1 MDNRFDNENFE
12 DLFSDSKDLYSNSQN
27 TQDEE
32 DVKTYSP
39 SRYSKEKNVTSSSA
53 NGKTFAKR
61 KVTPSSD
68 KEYIDNKMQLPDKKK
83 SKGKKA
89 AGSIGRIILTVFLI
103 FVITGCVVAGAFVT
117 YVFTCVDDSI
127 EFDLNDLKLNNSS
140 NIYVKDPDYDGVP
153 DVTTGDGWMLY
164 QSLSNEKREWTKIE
178 DISINVVNA
187 YVAAEDQNFYEHKGV
202 NWKRTIGAFVN
213 LFVKIYDSEQG
224 GSTITQQLVKNL
236 TGDDSHDNM
245 RKLREIMRARKL
257 EELYSKDT
265 ILECYLNVIYLGNG
279 CYGIEA
285 ASQYYFDKPSSELT
299 VTEAAAIAAITKAPT
314 YYDPFEYPEDN
325 KDRRNWILRQ
335 EYELGKISQE
345 EYQKGC
351 EEELEFIGSKS
362 ESNKNKSI
370 YSYFTD
376 AVYEQVVDD
385 LMEEYGY
392 AESYAENILKSGG
405 LNIYSTCD
413 TRIQSIMEEEFL
425 DDDNFALVYG
435 TKQKAQS
442 AMTIMDYS
450 GNIVGIV
457 GGRGEKETSLGLNR
471 ATMSPRQPGS
481 TMKPL
486 GVYALGIDT
495 NVITYSTKISNSA
508 LTIGGTTF
516 RNYGYNTTGPV
527 TVQHAVEVSYNLPP
541 IRILHNKIG
550 YHNSFVFCTEKLGLK
565 HLVEDS
571 DENANL
577 AVGGLTYGLT
587 SVESTAAY
595 AIFGNG
601 GKYYEPTTY
610 TQVLDSKGEIVLAYD
625 TEPIQAISEESAT
638 IMNRILRTVV
648 YGSSA
653 TASYADFGDFTVF
666 AKTGTTTDNKDR
678 WFAGGTPYYVSSV
691 WFGCDEPFA
700 MNSLSTGT
708 NPALLVWRAVMQRV
722 HEGLDSDKD
731 YVMSDDVKTGTYCAI
746 SGKLKGADC
755 PAGGTGYYKSDYSPV
770 CNGKSDHI
778 IDDVDEE
785 DSSLESSSE
794 DSTGTSSTTSK
805 TQSKT
810 SSQSSSS
817 SKPSSQSKPTPSS
830 SNATVS
836 KPTSSA
842 EQSSNIAVSSQ
853 PASSQEPEPV
863 ISETP
868 SSSAP
873 ESVAPPEESS
883 EPEPPVS
890 EDTSQTGGG
899 PVLG

>member
-1 MDNRFDNENFE
+1 MDNRFDNENLE
-12 DLFSDSKDLYSNSQN
+12 DLFSDSKDIYSNSQ
-27 TQDEE
+27 QAEESE

-39 SRYSKEKNVTSSSA
+39 SRYSTDKNVTSSSA

-61 KVTPSSD
+61 KVSPSSN
-68 KEYIDNKMQLPDKKK
+68 KEYIDNKMDLPKKKK
-83 SKGKKA
+83 SAGKKV
-89 AGSIGRIILTVFLI
+89 AGKIGKIFLTIFLI
-103 FVITGCVVAGAFVT
+103 CVITGCIVAGAFVT

-127 EFDLNDLKLNNSS
+127 EFDLNNLKLNNSS

-153 DVTTGDGWMLY
+153 DATTGDGWMLY
-164 QSLSNEKREWTKIE
+164 QSLSNEKREWVKIE
-178 DISINVVNA
+178 DVSINVVNA
-187 YVAAEDQNFYEHKGV
+187 YVSAEDQNFYEHKGV
-202 NWKRTIGAFVN
+202 NWKRTFGAFVN
-213 LFVKIYDSEQG
+213 LFVKIYDTEQG

-236 TGDDSHDNM
+236 TGDDSHDSM

-285 ASQYYFDKPSSELT
+285 ASEYYFGKPSAELT
-299 VTEAAAIAAITKAPT
+299 ATEAAAIAAITKSPT
-314 YYDPFEYPEDN
+314 YYDPFDYPEDN
-325 KDRRNWILRQ
+325 KNRRNWILRQ
-335 EYELGKISQE
+335 EYELGKISQA
-345 EYQKGC
+345 EYKKGC
-351 EEELEFIGSKS
+351 EEELDFVGSKA
-362 ESNKNKSI
+362 EGNKNKNV

-376 AVYEQVVDD
+376 AVYEQVVED

-413 TRIQSIMEEEFL
+413 IRIQNIMEEEFL
-425 DDDNFALVYG
+425 DDDNFAKVYG

-450 GNIVGIV
+450 GNIVGIM

-495 NVITYSTKISNSA
+495 NVITYSTMISNSA
-508 LTIGGTTF
+508 LNIGGTEF

-527 TVQHAVEVSYNLPP
+527 SVQHAVEVSYNLPP
-541 IRILHNKIG
+541 IRILHKKIG
-550 YHNSFVFCTEKLGLK
+550 YHNSFTFCKEKIGLN
-565 HLVEDS
+565 HLVEET

-577 AVGGLTYGLT
+577 AVGGLSYGLT

-610 TQVLDSKGEIVLAYD
+610 SQVLDANGEIVLAYD
-625 TEPIQAISEESAT
+625 KEPIQAISEESAT

-648 YGSSA
+648 YGGSA
-653 TASYADFGDFTVF
+653 TAGYADFGDFTVF
-666 AKTGTTTDNKDR
+666 AKTGTTSDNKDR
-678 WFAGGTPYYVSSV
+678 WFAGGTPHYVSSV

-708 NPALLVWRAVMQRV
+708 NPALLVWRSVMTRV
-722 HEGLDSDKD
+722 HEGLDSDKTF
-731 YVMSDDVKTGTYCAI
+731 VMSDDVTTGTYCAL
-746 SGKLKGADC
+746 SGKIKGSKC
-755 PAGGTGYYKSDYSPV
+755 PAGGTGYYKSDYRPV

-778 IDDVDEE
+778 IEDVDEK
-785 DSSLESSSE
+785 DSSLGSSSD
-794 DSTGTSSTTSK
+794 DSSGASSNNTSSKRPKPNKSDATTSEE
-805 TQSKT
+805 QSSNVTT
-810 SSQSSSS
+810 SSEQTSSVESVESIESEEQSSSS
-817 SKPSSQSKPTPSS
+817 
-830 SNATVS
+830 
-836 KPTSSA
+836 
-842 EQSSNIAVSSQ
+842 E
-853 PASSQEPEPV
+853 EV
-863 ISETP
+863 IL
-868 SSSAP
+868 
-873 ESVAPPEESS
+873 SS
-883 EPEPPVS
+883 EPESEPPVS
-890 EDTSQTGGG
+890 SEEIEPPVVSEASG